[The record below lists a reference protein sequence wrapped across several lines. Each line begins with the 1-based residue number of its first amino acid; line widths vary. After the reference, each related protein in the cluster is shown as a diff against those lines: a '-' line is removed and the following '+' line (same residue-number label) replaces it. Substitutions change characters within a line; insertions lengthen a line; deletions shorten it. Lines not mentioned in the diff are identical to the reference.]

1 MCKSVFVHALI
12 SDAAAGESLCRVTE
26 QLIISHSAP
35 HTVVRRRTGGRQK
48 GEEEEE
54 KGRGWRWREYRGEK
68 ILGCSVF

>member
-1 MCKSVFVHALI
+1 MCVCKSVFVHALI

-48 GEEEEE
+48 GEEE
-54 KGRGWRWREYRGEK
+54 KGRG
-68 ILGCSVF
+68 